1 MLSKAHL
8 TSHSR
13 MSGSRW
19 VITPS
24 WLSGLWSSFLYSS
37 PVYSCHPDA
46 GRDWGQEEKG
56 MTEDEMAGWHHQL
69 DGHEFEWT
77 LGVGDGQ
84 GGLTCCNSWGHKES
98 DTSERLN
105 WTELKTKPLWA
116 DKILNLALD
125 MWLEKRGASKQIR
138 FTGKLLAETYPGT
151 VLWRLLNAMQKI

>member
-46 GRDWGQEEKG
+46 WRDWGQEEKG

-125 MWLEKRGASKQIR
+125 MWLEKRGASKRIW